1 MSLYLL
7 WSQFIFLNFIFMF
20 YLQVCTC
27 LFLRVP
33 HVCRGQHTVVDP
45 LELALEGPVST
56 PLWVLG
62 LHPLILYETS
72 THS

>member
-1 MSLYLL
+1 
-7 WSQFIFLNFIFMF
+7 MF